1 MYQLDA
7 NAARHADTAGATIK
21 ELGKYVGEFL
31 QAQDI
36 KTKKGGRGVSFIFKS
51 AGGQKATLAIYTTG
65 ASGERYQG

>member
-7 NAARHADTAGATIK
+7 NAARHADTSGATIK

-36 KTKKGGRGVSFIFKS
+36 KTKKGGRGVSP
-51 AGGQKATLAIYTTG
+51 AQATMLIN
-65 ASGERYQG
+65 R